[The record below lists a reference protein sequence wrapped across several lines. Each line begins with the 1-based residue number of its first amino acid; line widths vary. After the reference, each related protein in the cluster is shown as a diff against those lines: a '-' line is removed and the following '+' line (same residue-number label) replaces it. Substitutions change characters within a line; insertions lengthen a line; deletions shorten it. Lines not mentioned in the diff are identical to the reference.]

1 MEKITLMLGDN
12 YTSHEKCNYRSINH
26 CLHILFQFR
35 ANPIKQEMEIT
46 KPHHKAIELI
56 DTCII
61 ESHKNDLCPEGNLS

>member
-46 KPHHKAIELI
+46 KNLAITIQSNRINRHLQ
-56 DTCII
+56 
-61 ESHKNDLCPEGNLS
+61 